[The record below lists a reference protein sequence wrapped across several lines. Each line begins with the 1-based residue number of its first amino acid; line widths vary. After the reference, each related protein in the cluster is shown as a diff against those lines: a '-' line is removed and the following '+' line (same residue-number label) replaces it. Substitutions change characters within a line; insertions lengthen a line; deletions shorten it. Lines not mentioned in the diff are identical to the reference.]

1 MTGIEQT
8 RALPGI
14 AKTATG
20 AAECETRI
28 CLAKDEE
35 DVLAKT
41 KITTM
46 DLLVD
51 GLFRFAAAS
60 AP

>member
-8 RALPGI
+8 RVLPGI

-35 DVLAKT
+35 DVLAKA

-46 DLLVD
+46 DLFL
-51 GLFRFAAAS
+51 
-60 AP
+60 

>member
-8 RALPGI
+8 RVLPGI

-35 DVLAKT
+35 DILAKA

-46 DLLVD
+46 DLFL
-51 GLFRFAAAS
+51 
-60 AP
+60 